1 MNICKLLLSEWAW
14 ALTGDLKILHII
26 GQKKACST
34 EVEEAILIWVDV

>member
-1 MNICKLLLSEWAW
+1 MNICKLLLSEW